1 MLRCAPRPARAALSS
16 FSKRFQSAKAAQA
29 GWQQMVKESS
39 SSIKFTA
46 SVQATSRMEETV
58 ETVEINIEVE
68 TAQRA
73 PPSAATDSSDWQAM
87 LQAANKIDA
96 GVKDEAKVTVKVSA
110 HLYQRSHESTA
121 HPRLFCFRA

>member
-1 MLRCAPRPARAALSS
+1 
-16 FSKRFQSAKAAQA
+16 
-29 GWQQMVKESS
+29 MVKESS

-110 HLYQRSHESTA
+110 CICTSVHT
-121 HPRLFCFRA
+121 RALRTRDFSVSVRECMY

>member
-1 MLRCAPRPARAALSS
+1 MLRSAPARAALSS

-29 GWQQMVKESS
+29 RWQQMVKESS

-46 SVQATSRMEETV
+46 SVQATSRMEETA
-58 ETVEINIEVE
+58 ENTTV
-68 TAQRA
+68 APAARA
-73 PPSAATDSSDWQAM
+73 PPSAETDSSDWQAM

-110 HLYQRSHESTA
+110 SICASVHTRALRTRDLFLLVREILY
-121 HPRLFCFRA
+121 